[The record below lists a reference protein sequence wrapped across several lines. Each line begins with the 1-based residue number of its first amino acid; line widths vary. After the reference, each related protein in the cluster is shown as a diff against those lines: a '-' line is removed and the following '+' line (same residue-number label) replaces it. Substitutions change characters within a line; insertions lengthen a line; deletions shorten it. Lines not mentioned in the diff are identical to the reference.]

1 MIYKR
6 TRAEVEALVIG
17 LLELLEHPPESHQL
31 VEIKGQQVVIPID
44 EEMVDGLG
52 MVIVEEEEPRER
64 LKLVG

>member
-1 MIYKR
+1 MIYRR

-31 VEIKGQQVVIPID
+31 IEVKGQQLVIPID

-52 MVIVEEEEPRER
+52 MVIVEEEEPKSR
-64 LKLVG
+64 LRLVG

>member
-6 TRAEVEALVIG
+6 TRAEVEAIVAG
-17 LLELLEHPPESHQL
+17 LLELLEHPPETHQL
-31 VEIKGQQVVIPID
+31 IEVKGQQVVIPID

-52 MVIVEEEEPRER
+52 MVIVEEEEPKLR

>member
-6 TRAEVEALVIG
+6 TRAEVEAIVSG
-17 LLELLEHPPESHQL
+17 LLELLEHPPETHQL
-31 VEIKGQQVVIPID
+31 IEVKGQQIVIPID

-52 MVIVEEEEPRER
+52 MVIVEEEEPKLR